1 MEAAA
6 YRARRPAETP
16 LYALLASLY
25 ETVKGAWEDLFE
37 RRYGFWRGLLDSVVA
52 RYLDCGIFERG
63 FARIRCPDCAAEY
76 LLAFS
81 CKGRGLCPSCG
92 AKRAAEFAALLRDEV
107 AADVGHAQWVFT
119 VPKLLRPYFMHHREL
134 LGPLCAAAW
143 KTVRELMAVAAGDE
157 KGFRPGMVAMSQTFG
172 DQLNLHPHVHA
183 LVTRGGWTV
192 SGQWVPVPYV
202 SPSAAETLF
211 RHKVIR
217 LLQREGLLD
226 EDRTRLLLSW
236 HHSGF
241 SVHNSVTVPA
251 GDGRALEALARYCL
265 RSPVSLA
272 RLRWTPGSE
281 TATYLP
287 RDGHDDEKAETLD
300 ALDFVARLLA
310 HVPDPRR
317 HLVHYYGA
325 YSNVVRG
332 KLKARSQAQQAE
344 SLASGPGVHSP
355 PPPACTSPSLAA
367 LRRGWAQLLRRVYEI
382 DPLVCPRCQGVMRVV
397 SFITEGRVIRRI
409 LDHLGTSARR
419 ATQDRAPPLAAAP
432 VPHSL

>member
-6 YRARRPAETP
+6 YRARRPVETP
-16 LYALLASLY
+16 LYVLIESLY
-25 ETVKGAWEDLFE
+25 ESVKGAWEDLFE
-37 RRYGFWRGLLDSVVA
+37 RRYGFWRGLLDGVVA

-92 AKRAAEFAALLRDEV
+92 AKRAGEE
-107 AADVGHAQWVFT
+107 Q
-119 VPKLLRPYFMHHREL
+119 
-134 LGPLCAAAW
+134 
-143 KTVRELMAVAAGDE
+143 
-157 KGFRPGMVAMSQTFG
+157 GFRPGMVAISQTFG

-183 LVTRGGWTV
+183 LVTRGGWTG
-192 SGQWVPVPYV
+192 SGQWVPVPHV

-226 EDRTRLLLSW
+226 EDRTRPLLSW
-236 HHSGF
+236 RHSGF

-265 RSPVSLA
+265 RNPVSLT
-272 RLRWTPGSE
+272 RLRWDPGSQ

-287 RDGHDDEKAETLD
+287 RDGHDGEKADTLD

-332 KLKARSQAQQAE
+332 KLKARGQAQQGA
-344 SLASGPGVHSP
+344 SLAPGPDVHP
-355 PPPACTSPSLAA
+355 PPPSSSVSPSLAA
-367 LRRGWAQLLRRVYEI
+367 LRRGWAQLIRRVYEV
-382 DPLVCPRCQGVMRVV
+382 DPLVCPPCQGVMRVV
-397 SFITEGRVIRRI
+397 AFITEPRVIRRI
-409 LDHLGTSARR
+409 LDHLGAPARR
-419 ATQDRAPPLAAAP
+419 AVQDRAPPLVAAP
-432 VPHSL
+432 VTDSL

>member
-1 MEAAA
+1 
-6 YRARRPAETP
+6 
-16 LYALLASLY
+16 
-25 ETVKGAWEDLFE
+25 
-37 RRYGFWRGLLDSVVA
+37 
-52 RYLDCGIFERG
+52 
-63 FARIRCPDCAAEY
+63 
-76 LLAFS
+76 
-81 CKGRGLCPSCG
+81 
-92 AKRAAEFAALLRDEV
+92 
-107 AADVGHAQWVFT
+107 
-119 VPKLLRPYFMHHREL
+119 
-134 LGPLCAAAW
+134 
-143 KTVRELMAVAAGDE
+143 MAVAAGEE

-183 LVTRGGWTV
+183 LVTRGGWTA
-192 SGQWVPVPYV
+192 SGEWVGVPYV
-202 SPSAAETLF
+202 SSSAAEKLF
-211 RHKVIR
+211 RHKVIL
-217 LLQREGLLD
+217 LLQRAGLLD

-241 SVHNSVTVPA
+241 SVHNTVTVPA

-265 RSPVSLA
+265 RNPVSLA
-272 RLRWTPGSE
+272 RLRWVPGSE

-332 KLKARSQAQQAE
+332 KLKARNQAQQAE
-344 SLASGPGVHSP
+344 PLASGQAEPLASGPDVHSP
-355 PPPACTSPSLAA
+355 PPPACASPSSAA

-382 DPLVCPRCQGVMRVV
+382 DPLVCPRCQGVMRII

-409 LDHLGTSARR
+409 LDHLGASARR
-419 ATQDRAPPLAAAP
+419 AIQDRAPPLAAAVP
-432 VPHSL
+432 VSL